1 MKRTG
6 KPRHTRFTRAT
17 HEQFALEA
25 VDSAKRE
32 LSSTFDCSAGA
43 VYATVR
49 MNRDIGRARAHLGS
63 IGHHDSPRTV
73 RLWHAVEK
81 AQREV
86 DLASN
91 RVAKCVLRCAPDD
104 LTGARRGRK
113 RSSR

>member
-1 MKRTG
+1 MTA
-6 KPRHTRFTRAT
+6 KPKHTRFTRAT

-32 LSSTFDCSAGA
+32 LVSTFDCSTGS

-63 IGHHDSPRTV
+63 IGHHDSPRTQK
-73 RLWHAVEK
+73 LWSAVEK
-81 AQREV
+81 VQRQV

-91 RVAKCVLRCAPDD
+91 RMAKCVLRCAPGD
-104 LTGARRGRK
+104 LLGRAGARRRRK
-113 RSSR
+113 R